1 MSLNITFPYT
11 KITKY
16 VKISYEFFRKRK
28 KLFFNKKLLAN
39 QIRSNIK
46 HRLETSTIKYYYFC
60 HFYFIILK
68 KILFVIILI
77 PKL

>member
-46 HRLETSTIKYYYFC
+46 HID
-60 HFYFIILK
+60 
-68 KILFVIILI
+68 
-77 PKL
+77 